1 MNIFLLLSH
10 TTFLSIKNSPLEHH
24 TQGADYLHLTF
35 LIHIYRCA
43 VRERYAVGLVEGFE
57 VYFLVEADAQ
67 SDGNYCPE
75 KFPVPARIQRRRRKF
90 VPAFLLTKHTDLPDI
105 IVRSLIAEPRFQHVA
120 DAEAFILTSEEAPC
134 ALQQTPE
141 LHKAFL
147 IVFDCNH
154 LIFDFDQMTLTK

>member
-1 MNIFLLLSH
+1 MNIFLLLLH

-67 SDGNYCPE
+67 SYGNYCPE
-75 KFPVPARIQRRRRKF
+75 QFPVLTRVQRRRGKF
-90 VPAFLLTKHTDLPDI
+90 VPTFLFAKHTDLPNKI
-105 IVRSLIAEPRFQHVA
+105 ISSLIAEPRLQHVA
-120 DAEAFILTSEEAPC
+120 YAEAFVLTSEEAPC
-134 ALQQTPE
+134 ALQHPPE

-147 IVFDCNH
+147 IV
-154 LIFDFDQMTLTK
+154 IDFDHFDLDI